1 MENVY
6 KCDICGFEYKTPNGL
21 KKHKQNIH
29 ENIKNTQ
36 KDKSYKCSHCNS
48 VFKYRQSRWTHEQK
62 CQQINDVSVKE
73 QIKELA
79 DKIKVLESK
88 PSNTNNSNTT
98 NNMTN
103 SNNTINNSIQYV
115 INAPTASSLDHLT
128 FEVQKEVLD
137 KGLNSLVCLI
147 ELINFNKS
155 VPENHSYCITAIN
168 DKHASVIDE
177 KTNKVV
183 KTNKFDLFDKV
194 LGANLSNLEK
204 LADNSNFTPS
214 QKTQYKDKVNY
225 LKTMMFQNNK
235 FIKRYQSDINLMGYN
250 NKDMIQETWKSLK
263 SLKELSDEDDEE
275 PYMGDR
281 PRGFDDL
288 IAEIPED
295 EKPDFLKNP
304 NGTNQAKLPIK
315 SPKSINELNQLYGS
329 DSEQSDQ
336 SEDDESDE
344 EDTGEYVEIKVRG
357 QMYILEGNLIYTK
370 TKKGTK
376 GELYGTYFNGKVK
389 KYKGKNPKLAKSE
402 IEL

>member
-1 MENVY
+1 MSKTYFCE
-6 KCDICGFEYKTPNGL
+6 ICKKTYTTYMGFWKHN
-21 KKHKQNIH
+21 KKYHKEDN
-29 ENIKNTQ
+29 EEVLNTNTIC
-36 KDKSYKCSHCNS
+36 KYCNQQLAS
-48 VFKYRQSRWTHEQK
+48 RQGRWRHEQK
-62 CQQINDVSVKE
+62 CQQTKNIPIDEKFKQLE
-73 QIKELA
+73 

-250 NKDMIQETWKSLK
+250 NKDMVQKTWE
-263 SLKELSDEDDEE
+263 SLKELSDGDDEEE

-288 IAEIPED
+288 IDEIPED
-295 EKPDFLKNP
+295 EKPDFLKKP
-304 NGTNQAKLPIK
+304 NN
-315 SPKSINELNQLYGS
+315 SVKSINELNKLYGS
-329 DSEQSDQ
+329 DSESSGQ
-336 SEDDESDE
+336 SEDEEESDE
-344 EDTGEYVEIKVRG
+344 EDESGEYVEIKVKG
-357 QMYILEGNLIYTK
+357 QMYILEGNLMYTK
-370 TKKGTK
+370 IKKGLK
-376 GELYGTYFNGKVK
+376 GELYGTYSNGKVK
-389 KYKGKNPKLAKSE
+389 KLAGKKSKLSKSE
-402 IEL
+402 IEV

>member
-1 MENVY
+1 M
-6 KCDICGFEYKTPNGL
+6 
-21 KKHKQNIH
+21 
-29 ENIKNTQ
+29 
-36 KDKSYKCSHCNS
+36 
-48 VFKYRQSRWTHEQK
+48 FKYRQSRWTHEQK
-62 CQQINDVSVKE
+62 CQQTKNIPIDEKFKQLE
-73 QIKELA
+73 

-250 NKDMIQETWKSLK
+250 NKDMVQKTWE
-263 SLKELSDEDDEE
+263 SLKELSDGDDEEE

-288 IAEIPED
+288 IDEIPED
-295 EKPDFLKNP
+295 EKPDFLKKP
-304 NGTNQAKLPIK
+304 NN
-315 SPKSINELNQLYGS
+315 SVKSINELNKLYDS
-329 DSEQSDQ
+329 DSESSEQ
-336 SEDDESDE
+336 SEDEEESDE
-344 EDTGEYVEIKVRG
+344 EDESGEYVEIKVKG
-357 QMYILEGNLIYTK
+357 QMYILEGNLMYTK

-376 GELYGTYFNGKVK
+376 GELYGTYSNGKVK
-389 KYKGKNPKLAKSE
+389 KLAGKKPKTAKSE
-402 IEL
+402 IEV

>member
-1 MENVY
+1 MSKIYNCEE
-6 KCDICGFEYKTPNGL
+6 CDKNYTTYMGLWYHNKKYHIAPMLEEKKKTSC
-21 KKHKQNIH
+21 KYCAKQLSC
-29 ENIKNTQ
+29 K
-36 KDKSYKCSHCNS
+36 
-48 VFKYRQSRWTHEQK
+48 QSKWRHEQK
-62 CQQINDVSVKE
+62 CQQTKNIPIDEKFKQLE
-73 QIKELA
+73 
-79 DKIKVLESK
+79 DKIKVLEAK

-155 VPENHSYCITAIN
+155 VPKNHSYCITAIN

-263 SLKELSDEDDEE
+263 ELSDEDDEEE

-288 IAEIPED
+288 IDEIPED
-295 EKPDFLKNP
+295 EKPDFLKKP
-304 NGTNQAKLPIK
+304 NNCT
-315 SPKSINELNQLYGS
+315 KSINELNKLYGS
-329 DSEQSDQ
+329 DSESSGQ
-336 SEDDESDE
+336 SEDEEESEDE
-344 EDTGEYVEIKVRG
+344 EDESGEYVEIKVKG
-357 QMYILEGNLIYTK
+357 QMYILEGNLMYTK

-376 GELYGTYFNGKVK
+376 GELYGTYSNGKVK
-389 KYKGKNPKLAKSE
+389 KLAGKKTKSAKSE
-402 IEL
+402 IDV

>member
-1 MENVY
+1 MSKTYFCE
-6 KCDICGFEYKTPNGL
+6 ICKKTYTTYMGFWKHN
-21 KKHKQNIH
+21 KKYHKEDN
-29 ENIKNTQ
+29 EEVLNTNTNTNC
-36 KDKSYKCSHCNS
+36 KYCNQQLAS
-48 VFKYRQSRWTHEQK
+48 RQGRWRHEQK
-62 CQQINDVSVKE
+62 CQQTKNIPIDEKFKQLE
-73 QIKELA
+73 

-88 PSNTNNSNTT
+88 PSNANNSNTT

-103 SNNTINNSIQYV
+103 SNNIINNSIQYV

-204 LADNSNFTPS
+204 LADNTNFTPS
-214 QKTQYKDKVNY
+214 QKVQFKDKVNY

-250 NKDMIQETWKSLK
+250 NKDMVQKTWE
-263 SLKELSDEDDEE
+263 SLKELSDEDEDEEE
-275 PYMGDR
+275 PYMGDK

-295 EKPDFLKNP
+295 EKPDFLKKQPEKPLVNS
-304 NGTNQAKLPIK
+304 I
-315 SPKSINELNQLYGS
+315 KSINELYSS
-329 DSEQSDQ
+329 DSES
-336 SEDDESDE
+336 SGESSDE
-344 EDTGEYVEIKVRG
+344 EDETGEYVEIKVKG
-357 QMYILEGNLIYTK
+357 QMYILEGNFMYTK
-370 TKKGTK
+370 TKKGSK
-376 GELYGTYFNGKVK
+376 GELYGTYSNGKVK
-389 KYKGKNPKLAKSE
+389 KLTGKTSKSE
-402 IEL
+402 IEV

>member
-1 MENVY
+1 M
-6 KCDICGFEYKTPNGL
+6 GFWKHN
-21 KKHKQNIH
+21 KKYHKEDN
-29 ENIKNTQ
+29 EEVLNTNTNC
-36 KDKSYKCSHCNS
+36 KYCNQQLAS
-48 VFKYRQSRWTHEQK
+48 RQGRWRHEQK
-62 CQQINDVSVKE
+62 CQQTKNIPIDEKFKQLE
-73 QIKELA
+73 

-88 PSNTNNSNTT
+88 PSNANNSNTT

-103 SNNTINNSIQYV
+103 SNNIINKSIQYV

-204 LADNSNFTPS
+204 LADNTNFTPS
-214 QKTQYKDKVNY
+214 QKVQFKDKVNY

-250 NKDMIQETWKSLK
+250 NKDMVQKTWE
-263 SLKELSDEDDEE
+263 SLKELSDEDEDEEE
-275 PYMGDR
+275 PYMGDK

-295 EKPDFLKNP
+295 EKPDFLKKQPEKPLVNS
-304 NGTNQAKLPIK
+304 I
-315 SPKSINELNQLYGS
+315 KSINELYSS
-329 DSEQSDQ
+329 DSES
-336 SEDDESDE
+336 SGESSDE
-344 EDTGEYVEIKVRG
+344 EDETGEYVEIKVKG
-357 QMYILEGNLIYTK
+357 QMYILEGNFMYTK
-370 TKKGTK
+370 TKKGSK
-376 GELYGTYFNGKVK
+376 GELYGTYSNGKVK
-389 KYKGKNPKLAKSE
+389 KLTGKTSKSE
-402 IEL
+402 IEV

>member
-1 MENVY
+1 MSKTYFCE
-6 KCDICGFEYKTPNGL
+6 ICKKTYTTYMGFWKHN
-21 KKHKQNIH
+21 KKYHKEDN
-29 ENIKNTQ
+29 EEVLNTNTNC
-36 KDKSYKCSHCNS
+36 KYCNQQLAS
-48 VFKYRQSRWTHEQK
+48 RQGRWRHEQK
-62 CQQINDVSVKE
+62 CQQTKNIPIDEKFKQLE
-73 QIKELA
+73 

-88 PSNTNNSNTT
+88 PSNANNSNTT

-103 SNNTINNSIQYV
+103 SNNIINNSIQYV

-204 LADNSNFTPS
+204 LADNTNFTPS
-214 QKTQYKDKVNY
+214 QKVQFKDKVNY

-250 NKDMIQETWKSLK
+250 NKDMVQKTWE
-263 SLKELSDEDDEE
+263 SLKELSDEDEDEEE
-275 PYMGDR
+275 PYMGDK

-295 EKPDFLKNP
+295 EKPDFLKKQPEKPLVNS
-304 NGTNQAKLPIK
+304 I
-315 SPKSINELNQLYGS
+315 KSINELYSS
-329 DSEQSDQ
+329 DSES
-336 SEDDESDE
+336 SGESSDE
-344 EDTGEYVEIKVRG
+344 EDETGEYVEIKVKG
-357 QMYILEGNLIYTK
+357 QMYILEGNFMYTK
-370 TKKGTK
+370 TKKGSK
-376 GELYGTYFNGKVK
+376 GELYGTYSNGKVK
-389 KYKGKNPKLAKSE
+389 KLTGKTSKSE
-402 IEL
+402 IEV